1 MSRLVGIAL
10 ALALLGLGLPAPG
23 AAQAPRQIVMG
34 IETDPRSLNPVL
46 FRGGTEFD
54 LLWQIF
60 DSLFEL
66 GPDLVP
72 RPVLAESVQVSRD
85 GLTYTIRLKAGVT
98 WHDGKPFT
106 AEDVA
111 FTIREHLNP
120 ANASSWR
127 SNFHAFVGFPELTAK
142 ENPVPYDALPKK
154 PVEVLDRH
162 TVRLNLRYPYAPLLT
177 VLVSPQGGIL
187 PKHLLE
193 GKNLNTAEF
202 NRKPI
207 GTGPFRLVEW
217 RRGDRLVLEANPD
230 YHRGRPPLDRVIM
243 QIIPEMTV
251 RLTQLES
258 GGIQFL
264 RSPAPD
270 AIPAIRKNPRLS
282 TLFGEDVNF
291 RGILFQLKHPALAD
305 KRVRQAIAFAIDTK
319 TIRETLGRGYM
330 TEANGPIPPNSWAY
344 TTKVKPTPYDP
355 ERARRLLA
363 EAGYTAGRDGV
374 LEKDGRR
381 LSLGLVVEA
390 YENLVDV
397 AAAIQQQLKAV
408 GVQVS
413 VEPLEFG
420 AWSDRFMKGAYD
432 LLLIASAGSVDP
444 DPINYSLFR
453 TGQPRNTNGYSNPR
467 VDDLLDRARSARTQ
481 TERKALYAEFVEI
494 LDDEKPIHVL
504 YHQQR
509 WYAFDRRYKGFEH
522 LGVSAGVLQS
532 LRRVRF
538 QP

>member
-1 MSRLVGIAL
+1 MRRLVGLAL
-10 ALALLGLGLPAPG
+10 ALALLSGGLSAPSP
-23 AAQAPRQIVMG
+23 AQAPRQIVMG

-54 LLWQIF
+54 LLWQIY

-66 GPDLVP
+66 GYDLVP

-85 GLTYTIRLKAGVT
+85 GLTYTIRLKRGVT

-142 ENPVPYDALPKK
+142 ENPVKYDALPRK
-154 PVEVLDRH
+154 PAEVVDRY
-162 TVRLNLRYPYAPLLT
+162 TVRLNLRYPYAALLT
-177 VLVSPQGGIL
+177 VLVSPQGAIL
-187 PKHLLE
+187 PKHLLD
-193 GKNLNTAEF
+193 GKDLNTAEF
-202 NRKPI
+202 NRKPV

-217 RRGDRLVLEANPD
+217 RRGDRLVLEANRA
-230 YHRGRPPLDRVIM
+230 YHRGKPGLERVIM

-251 RLTQLES
+251 RVTQLHA

-270 AIPAIRKNPRLS
+270 AIPAIRKNPKLA
-282 TLFGEDVNF
+282 TLFGDDVNF
-291 RGILFQLKHPALAD
+291 RGILFQMKHPVLAD
-305 KRVRQAIAFAIDTK
+305 KRVRQAIAYAIDTK
-319 TIRETLGRGYM
+319 TIRETLGQGYL
-330 TEANGPIPPNSWAY
+330 TAANGPIPPNSWAY
-344 TTKVKPTPYDP
+344 TTRVKPTPYDP
-355 ERARRLLA
+355 ERARRLLS
-363 EAGYTAGRDGV
+363 EAGYVAGADGV
-374 LEKDGRR
+374 LAKDGRR
-381 LSLGLVVEA
+381 LSLGFVVES

-397 AAAIQQQLKAV
+397 AAAIQQQLEQV
-408 GVQVS
+408 GVEVS

-420 AWSDRFMKGAYD
+420 AWSDRFVKGAYD
-432 LLLIASAGSVDP
+432 LLLYASAGSVDP
-444 DPINYSLFR
+444 DPITYSLFR
-453 TGQPRNTNGYSNPR
+453 TGQGRNTNGYGNPK
-467 VDDLLDRARSARTQ
+467 VDEILDRARSARTQ
-481 TERKALYAEFVEI
+481 TERKALYGQLVEI

-509 WYAFDRRYKGFEH
+509 WYAFERRYRGFEY
-522 LGVSAGVLQS
+522 LGVSVGVLQS
-532 LRRVRF
+532 LRRVTLS
-538 QP
+538 P